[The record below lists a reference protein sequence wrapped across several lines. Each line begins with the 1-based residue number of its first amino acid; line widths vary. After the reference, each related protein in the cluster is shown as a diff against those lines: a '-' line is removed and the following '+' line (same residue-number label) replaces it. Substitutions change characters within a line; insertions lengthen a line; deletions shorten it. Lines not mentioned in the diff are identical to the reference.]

1 MRGANKEVFESPLL
15 SVAASSSILS
25 MRAFTSS
32 STVTVALITPL
43 PPIVIAGK
51 RQTEPAHE
59 PSGQDEGEENKI
71 PFLKSLILPDA
82 AQLSI
87 VDEETQSLMQGIGDW
102 AEMKKE
108 NPIEKRPVK
117 NSFIQGA

>member
-25 MRAFTSS
+25 MRAFISS
-32 STVTVALITPL
+32 SIVTVALITP
-43 PPIVIAGK
+43 PATVIAGK

-59 PSGQDEGEENKI
+59 PSGQDEGEENKA
-71 PFLKSLILPDA
+71 PFLKSLILLP

-87 VDEETQSLMQGIGDW
+87 ADEDTQSLMQGNGDW

-108 NPIEKRPVK
+108 NPIKKKPVK